1 MPLHIGKRQT
11 TSTAIAKIIDYA
23 ENPQKTDNGK
33 LITGYECDTVTADA
47 EFALSKKQYLQLTGR
62 RRGKDDVI
70 GYHLRQSFLP
80 GEITPEEAN
89 QIGYKLA
96 MKLTKGNHA
105 FVVCTHIDKHHVHNH
120 IIINSVDL
128 DCRRKFRNFWNSA
141 WAIRRINDKLCL
153 EHGLSVVG
161 DPQASKSNYATWLG
175 DDQKLSYQEQLR
187 RIIDTVLEEKPK
199 DFSDFLEKLKA
210 YGVTVN
216 TEKKN
221 LRLRA
226 AGQTKFTRC
235 DTLRGDYTERA
246 IRERIEG
253 IRVVSPR
260 RKTNRPTV
268 PKVGLLIDL
277 DAAIRAGKG
286 PGYERWAKVFNLKQL
301 SQAVLY
307 LKEHGDMSY
316 ADLKERTSEAVARF
330 NDLSA
335 EIKDLESQMSDNAE
349 LQKHLVNY
357 AKTREVYAAYR
368 KAGYSKKFRA
378 EHEADILIHQAAK
391 QYFDSLG
398 GKKLPSVKALREE
411 YKELLA
417 RKRRAYAAY
426 KKAREEM
433 KELYNVKSNVE
444 HLLNISERDDDRE
457 REKTRR

>member
-89 QIGYKLA
+89 QVGYELA

-105 FVVCTHIDKHHVHNH
+105 FVVCTHIDKSHVHNH

-187 RIIDTVLEEKPK
+187 RIIDIVLEEKPK
-199 DFSDFLEKLKA
+199 DFADFLEKLKA

-216 TEKKN
+216 TERKN
-221 LRLRA
+221 LRLMA
-226 AGQTKFTRC
+226 PGQTKFTRC
-235 DTLRGDYTERA
+235 NTLRGDYTEQA

-253 IRVVSPR
+253 VRVVTPR
-260 RKTNRPTV
+260 QKAKRPTV
-268 PKVGLLIDL
+268 PKVGLLIDI

-316 ADLKERTSEAVARF
+316 EDLKERTSAAVARF

-335 EIKDLESQMSDNAE
+335 EIKDLESQMSENAE
-349 LQKHLVNY
+349 LQKHLVTY
-357 AKTREVYAAYR
+357 AKTRAIYAEYR

-398 GKKLPSVKALREE
+398 EKKLPSVKALREE

-417 RKRRAYAAY
+417 RKRKAYAAY

-444 HLLNISERDDDRE
+444 HLLNIPERDDDRE

>member
-1 MPLHIGKRQT
+1 MPLHIGKGQT

-89 QIGYKLA
+89 QIGYELA

-105 FVVCTHIDKHHVHNH
+105 FVVCTHIDKSHVHNH

-175 DDQKLSYQEQLR
+175 NGQKLSYQEQLR
-187 RIIDTVLEEKPK
+187 RIIDIVLEEKPK
-199 DFSDFLEKLKA
+199 DFADFLEKLKA

-216 TEKKN
+216 TERKN
-221 LRLRA
+221 LRLMA
-226 AGQTKFTRC
+226 PGQTKFTRC
-235 DTLRGDYTERA
+235 NTLRGDYTEQA

-253 IRVVSPR
+253 VRVVTPR
-260 RKTNRPTV
+260 QKAKRPTV
-268 PKVGLLIDL
+268 PKVGLLIDI

-307 LKEHGDMSY
+307 LKEHGDMNY
-316 ADLKERTSEAVARF
+316 EDLKERTSAAVARF

-335 EIKDLESQMSDNAE
+335 EIKDLESQMSENAE

-357 AKTREVYAAYR
+357 AKTRAIYAEYR

-398 GKKLPSVKALREE
+398 EKKLPSVKALREE

-417 RKRRAYAAY
+417 RKRKAYAAY

-444 HLLNISERDDDRE
+444 HLLNIPERDDDRE

>member
-89 QIGYKLA
+89 QIGYELA

-199 DFSDFLEKLKA
+199 DFADFLEKLKA

-216 TEKKN
+216 TERKN

-268 PKVGLLIDL
+268 PKVGLLIDI

-316 ADLKERTSEAVARF
+316 ADLKERTSAAIARF

-444 HLLNISERDDDRE
+444 HLLNIPERDDDRE

>member
-89 QIGYKLA
+89 QIGYELA

-199 DFSDFLEKLKA
+199 DFADFLEKLKA

-216 TEKKN
+216 TERKN

-253 IRVVSPR
+253 VRVVSPR

-268 PKVGLLIDL
+268 PKVSLLIDI

-316 ADLKERTSEAVARF
+316 ADLKERTSAAIARF

-378 EHEADILIHQAAK
+378 EQEADILIHQAAK

-444 HLLNISERDDDRE
+444 HLLNIPERDDDRQ
-457 REKTRR
+457 RDKTRR

>member
-47 EFALSKKQYLQLTGR
+47 EFALSKKQYFQLTGR

-80 GEITPEEAN
+80 DEITPEEAN
-89 QIGYKLA
+89 QIGYELA

-253 IRVVSPR
+253 VRVVSPR

-268 PKVGLLIDL
+268 PKVSLLIDI

-316 ADLKERTSEAVARF
+316 ADLKERTSAAVARF

-335 EIKDLESQMSDNAE
+335 EIKDLEAQMSDNAE

-444 HLLNISERDDDRE
+444 HLLNIPERDDDRE

>member
-89 QIGYKLA
+89 QIGYELA

-199 DFSDFLEKLKA
+199 DFADFLEKLKA

-216 TEKKN
+216 TERKN

-253 IRVVSPR
+253 VRVVSPR

-268 PKVGLLIDL
+268 PKVSLLIDI

-307 LKEHGDMSY
+307 LKEHSDMSY
-316 ADLKERTSEAVARF
+316 ADLKERTSAAIARF

-444 HLLNISERDDDRE
+444 HLLNIPERDDDRE

>member
-62 RRGKDDVI
+62 RRGPDDVI

-253 IRVVSPR
+253 VRVVSPR

-268 PKVGLLIDL
+268 PKVSLLIDI

>member
-33 LITGYECDTVTADA
+33 LITGYECDTMTADA

-89 QIGYKLA
+89 QIGYELA

-105 FVVCTHIDKHHVHNH
+105 FVVCTHIDKSHVHNH

-199 DFSDFLEKLKA
+199 DFADFLEKLKA

-216 TEKKN
+216 TERKN

-253 IRVVSPR
+253 VRVVSPH

-268 PKVGLLIDL
+268 PKVGLLIDI

-316 ADLKERTSEAVARF
+316 EDLKVKTAAAVTRF

-335 EIKDLESQMSDNAE
+335 EIKDLEAQMSDNAE

-378 EHEADILIHQAAK
+378 EHEANILIHQAAK

-426 KKAREEM
+426 KKAREEI

-444 HLLNISERDDDRE
+444 HLLNIPERDNDRE